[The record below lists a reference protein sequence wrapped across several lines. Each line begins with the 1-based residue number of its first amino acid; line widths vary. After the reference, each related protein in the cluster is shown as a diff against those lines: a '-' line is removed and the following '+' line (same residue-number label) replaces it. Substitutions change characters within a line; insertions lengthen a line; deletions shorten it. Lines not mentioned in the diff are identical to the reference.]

1 MPATTT
7 TVFMIFRSRPLCFEA
22 VTPVDISFSHV
33 GLYAPPQLGLFLLA
47 LPCPF
52 LLPPRSSIVILKK
65 EHCHLLELSPNSF
78 CLPSCLRIQCTEN

>member
-22 VTPVDISFSHV
+22 VTPVDISFFHV
-33 GLYAPPQLGLFLLA
+33 LDSLCSPTTWSFLLA

-65 EHCHLLELSPNSF
+65 EHCHLFSLDS
-78 CLPSCLRIQCTEN
+78 R